1 MTYIVDDLVVVVLEE
16 SFTRGEKRSASAASG
31 RRFSTSAAASSGDDG
46 QLCQRRRAG
55 DRTQRQGV
63 LSETDI
69 EQDVSVET
77 FLLADERTEMTGLE
91 DA

>member
-1 MTYIVDDLVVVVLEE
+1 
-16 SFTRGEKRSASAASG
+16 
-31 RRFSTSAAASSGDDG
+31 
-46 QLCQRRRAG
+46 
-55 DRTQRQGV
+55 

-77 FLLADERTEMTGLE
+77 FLLADKRTDMTGLE